1 MPHKELAGE
10 MRAAASS
17 LVIAA
22 GATENGDLVA
32 AVIGTEDALFRV
44 ESLLA
49 RLRQVEMTASIQP
62 QSTKTGDREKDA

>member
-1 MPHKELAGE
+1 MPIDELAAE

-17 LVIAA
+17 LVTAA

-32 AVIGTEDALFRV
+32 AIIGAEDALFRV

-49 RLRQVEMTASIQP
+49 RLRQAEITSGIHLEP
-62 QSTKTGDREKDA
+62 YKDDGEKDG